1 MAIIPTYERTQFG
14 PRGSDLPGPS
24 SIDTQTA
31 VQAGKNMQAGGQAL
45 LNVGQVL
52 SSIADKQMAAQDAI
66 DRTKA
71 STDADLQLNQLFTD
85 TQQSELNG
93 FVFEDKVKK
102 GGLAIVNNI
111 VSQYSGNVAKEI
123 KSHLYQKYGQLQI
136 QASAESHRKIVDNGE
151 AVRVREAENSI
162 NNALRSTAL
171 GNPEAIPDAIAGNNT
186 MIDNH
191 LKAGIMNPKQAEL
204 EKMKYK
210 EQITW
215 SGFEQTLQNDPEGIS
230 KNIEEAIQV
239 FDLTPEQAINARDKA
254 RHIGAEI
261 ARQQAMGLKAANEA
275 FVKSYKEGTPDSK
288 IAQILQLEKEHGAD
302 TAHIIKT
309 LRDVGLP
316 ISATLMPDVTA
327 ETAQRITAVDAM
339 TDEELKQRTE
349 GNTKISALVGKSIDE
364 YYKGFG
370 MTLAPEDDSKS
381 ADMAKLFSKYVVK
394 LQGEGVSDPI
404 GRARKDLFGNYITKG
419 TMRIPAAYE
428 GQVGAITKFASN
440 MMWDGVEKIKD
451 TIDIGVAPDFDSW
464 LTSLQLNGSWY
475 VTKDGKGLMLYH
487 NKFPVMDKTG
497 KPITFDFEDA
507 IVNQKYESSA
517 ATGLDTNFIGSI
529 SSESLSVDLN
539 KE

>member
-52 SSIADKQMAAQDAI
+52 ASIADKQMAAQDAI

-151 AVRVREAENSI
+151 AVRVRETENSI

-171 GNPEAIPDAIAGNNT
+171 GNPEAIPDAIAGNNA
-186 MIDNH
+186 MIDDH
-191 LKAGIMNPKQAEL
+191 LKAGIMNPKQADL
-204 EKMKYK
+204 EKIKYK

-230 KNIEEAIQV
+230 KNIEEAIKV
-239 FDLTPEQAINARDKA
+239 FDLTPEQAVTARSETGRQVKINEAAIKQQKQLVADEANKELTDHLLDGTLNINAINKNRDALTTTQYESWVKDYNSLVNHLKKTIDEDKEKQTEADLYVRAITGDEISTSKGMDTYTKEVADQVKLGILSPTKA
-254 RHIGAEI
+254 RQLLKDTETIDKGNPERKQAVNQSIDSIEVAYKNNMFGEGIAGTIEREKMIRDLRMWSIMNPDKDPVEFTEKVLTVKREHWIKKLFRVLPGVSIFVPARAPEGETPQEMRQTIMANPALPSKDEIGTIIKENKFKNKSEVI
-261 ARQQAMGLKAANEA
+261 QYIQSNYGMNQQEALSFYDGLK
-275 FVKSYKEGTPDSK
+275 
-288 IAQILQLEKEHGAD
+288 
-302 TAHIIKT
+302 
-309 LRDVGLP
+309 
-316 ISATLMPDVTA
+316 
-327 ETAQRITAVDAM
+327 
-339 TDEELKQRTE
+339 
-349 GNTKISALVGKSIDE
+349 
-364 YYKGFG
+364 
-370 MTLAPEDDSKS
+370 
-381 ADMAKLFSKYVVK
+381 
-394 LQGEGVSDPI
+394 
-404 GRARKDLFGNYITKG
+404 
-419 TMRIPAAYE
+419 
-428 GQVGAITKFASN
+428 
-440 MMWDGVEKIKD
+440 
-451 TIDIGVAPDFDSW
+451 
-464 LTSLQLNGSWY
+464 
-475 VTKDGKGLMLYH
+475 
-487 NKFPVMDKTG
+487 
-497 KPITFDFEDA
+497 
-507 IVNQKYESSA
+507 
-517 ATGLDTNFIGSI
+517 
-529 SSESLSVDLN
+529 
-539 KE
+539 